1 MNTHTQDCWQALLAQ
16 IAAAQGSS
24 QEPKAA
30 LVLLP
35 FSQLLP
41 IASKLWAQ
49 QHPSGLLPRF
59 ETTQSWVQK
68 LPPLT
73 GAAAPSAE
81 DFQFD
86 IAQDSLRA
94 RDLLTQTGFKEQSEQ
109 LYPTLLDYAKAL
121 AQLARALAPATRAA
135 WAADLHLRLEEI
147 APKLPSDHRN
157 YERALLG
164 IALEWVARSN
174 FHSDVLFTPVAAA
187 DWSQLLVVQGLQ
199 QDNFAQNLSG
209 FWQAAGK
216 STQQIN
222 FSPALDMQSPQ
233 LGQVQSY
240 CVHSSQELLHS
251 SAQLAIELLQ
261 SGQRPVALISQD
273 RHISRQMRAL
283 LAKQGLR
290 IRDET
295 GWKLSTT
302 HAAGSIFSLLQAA
315 LAPQSSA
322 AQLAWLKAALGPG
335 HAPLLALESYIYK
348 EKTLASLVKPA
359 TAATQKIAS
368 TCAELLA
375 SITQLAQLL
384 SGRQRLGDWQQRLFS
399 ALQLH
404 GLAEQLEADA
414 AGSAC
419 LQALQAPSSNARTLS
434 LAQFVAWARDVL
446 EGQNYNPAQA
456 ADPDIVFLPLEQMLG
471 REFAAVLLPGA
482 DSERLPLYKAR
493 LNIFSPKQME
503 VLGLPNAQTQATILQ
518 QAWLQAACNPALH
531 ALWAQSEDGQ
541 ERSASPLLLAWQ
553 QVHGAHNTAIT
564 PQMRD
569 LQAAVQLPPQAQA
582 GDLRVTHISASGYE
596 ALRNCPYLYFA
607 KNLLKLQP
615 TEELDEEPT
624 SRDWGNFVHATL
636 LQFHETRKAASALP
650 DAQLLAQCAAQQMQ
664 ILATQQGNS
673 NLATLL
679 LPYEYSWPKL
689 AANYLEWLAQAENE
703 GWRFESGEFLPA
715 DAPQLPLA
723 DGSVLQL
730 RGSIDRLDVGQPAQ
744 QRLLD
749 YKTGSSSKLTSKV
762 NSIYEDTQLPFYALL
777 LGKEAQEN
785 LSAAYL
791 NLREDEAKLIE
802 HPAIA
807 DAASALAEGLV
818 ADISRIHAG
827 TPMQALG
834 AEENVCGYCEMRGLC
849 RKDFWPAQA
858 A

>member
-16 IAAAQGSS
+16 IAKAQGGS
-24 QEPKAA
+24 QQPKAA

-49 QHPSGLLPRF
+49 QQPTGLLPRF

-68 LPPLT
+68 LPPLS
-73 GAAAPSAE
+73 GAVAPSAE

-94 RDLLTQTGFKEQSEQ
+94 RDLLTQTGFKDQSEQ

-121 AQLARALAPATRAA
+121 AQLARAQAPAARAA
-135 WAADLHLRLEEI
+135 WAANLREQL
-147 APKLPSDHRN
+147 PQTLPSEHND
-157 YERALLG
+157 YERALLA

-174 FHSDVLFTPVAAA
+174 FHSDVLFSPIAGA
-187 DWSQLLVVQGLQ
+187 DWSQLLVVEGLQ
-199 QDNFAQNLSG
+199 EDHFAQNLG
-209 FWQAAGK
+209 NFWQAAGK
-216 STQQIN
+216 TTQQIN
-222 FSPALDMQSPQ
+222 FSPTLNMQSPQ

-251 SAQLAIELLQ
+251 TAQLAIELLQ
-261 SGQRPVALISQD
+261 NGQRPLALISQD

-302 HAAGSIFSLLQAA
+302 HAAGSIFSVLQAA

-322 AQLAWLKAALGPG
+322 AQLAWLKAALGPE
-335 HAPLLALESYIYK
+335 HAQLLALESYIYK
-348 EKTLASLVKPA
+348 EKTLASLDKAA
-359 TAATQKIAS
+359 TAATQKIAG
-368 TCAELLA
+368 TCAELLS

-384 SGRQRLGDWQQRLFS
+384 SGRQRLGDWQQRLHS

-404 GLAEQLEADA
+404 GLAQALEADD

-419 LQALQAPSSNARTLS
+419 LQALQAPSSNARSLS

-446 EGQNYNPAQA
+446 EGENYSPAQA

-482 DSERLPLYKAR
+482 DSERLPLYKPR
-493 LNIFSPKQME
+493 LNVFSPKQME
-503 VLGLPNAQTQATILQ
+503 VLGLPNAQTQAAILQ
-518 QAWLQAACNPALH
+518 QAWLQAACNPRLH
-531 ALWAQSEDGQ
+531 ALWAKSEDGQ

-553 QVHGAHNTAIT
+553 QVHGAHNSAIA

-569 LQAAVQLPPQAQA
+569 LQAAAQLPPQAQA

-615 TEELDEEPT
+615 TDELDEEPS

-636 LQFHETRKAASALP
+636 LQFHEARRASSALP
-650 DAQLLAQCAAQQMQ
+650 DTELLAQCAAQQMQ
-664 ILATQQGNS
+664 ILAAQQGNN

-689 AANYLEWLAQAENE
+689 ATHYLEWLAQAESE
-703 GWRFESGEFLPA
+703 GWRYENGEFLPA

-730 RGSIDRLDVGQPAQ
+730 RGSIDRLDLGTPAQ

-749 YKTGSSSKLTSKV
+749 YKTGNSLKLTSKV
-762 NSIYEDTQLPFYALL
+762 KSIYEDTQLPFYALL
-777 LGKEAQEN
+777 LGAAAQEN

-802 HPAIA
+802 HPAIG
-807 DAASALAEGLV
+807 DAAQALKAGLV